1 MTNFIPIPT
10 IVGAYQK
17 EDFDTQ
23 FSSFGP
29 HVQTKWIHHEK
40 QLEKV
45 VEGDYDSITPVTA
58 EFIPALD
65 CCFRCP
71 TCSYKKW
78 KENRG
83 IWGERKTR
91 PESNLDRD
99 PMRFYLD
106 RLKEGGIKAVVFT
119 GGGEPFYNPH
129 TTTGIEYACETG
141 LDVGIYTNG
150 ALLNEKIILRIFNAA
165 PIFLRISLNAGNAE
179 SHLKIHGYSQDKK
192 YFETVLR
199 NIGLAAKER
208 VKHDNKTNFG
218 VSVIINPTNVTEL
231 EQIAQTLTEIN
242 ESVGG
247 GIGYLNVRP
256 TLAYHGG
263 KQFEEKIFKKAEQKC
278 EESIR
283 KILDSSG
290 IQLYNLTYK
299 FDDVM
304 KPRPYYNCRASS
316 FFVELGPDGTMYL
329 CCEKLGYPEYEI
341 GNLKEQTLE
350 NIWKSK
356 KRKKVIEMVNNKK
369 CKNCPPSC
377 KPHQLNKI
385 FDQIEDFRRCGRMD
399 IVRDW
404 IEDLKKMKLK
414 DTTFL

>member
-1 MTNFIPIPT
+1 MTIFIPIPT

-45 VEGDYDSITPVTA
+45 VEGDYDSIMPVTA
-58 EFIPALD
+58 EFIPTLD

-78 KENRG
+78 KEDIG
-83 IWGERKTR
+83 IWDERKTH
-91 PESNLDRD
+91 PELNMTHDS
-99 PMRFYLD
+99 MVFYLN
-106 RLKEGGIKAVVFT
+106 RLKEGGIKAVLFT
-119 GGGEPFYNPH
+119 GGGEPFYNPR
-129 TTTGIEYACETG
+129 TIDGIEYACEPG
-141 LDVGIYTNG
+141 LKVGIYTNG
-150 ALLNEKIILRIFNAA
+150 ALLNEKIISRIFEAG
-165 PIFLRISLNAGNAE
+165 PFFFRISLNAGNAE

-192 YFETVLR
+192 YFENVLK
-199 NIGLAAKER
+199 NIELAAKER

-231 EQIAQTLTEIN
+231 EQIAKTLTEIN
-242 ESVGG
+242 GRVSG
-247 GIGYLNVRP
+247 GIKYLNVRP
-256 TLAYHGG
+256 TLVYHGG
-263 KQFEEKIFKKAEQKC
+263 KQFKEKIFKKAEQEC
-278 EESIR
+278 EERVR

-304 KPRPYYNCRASS
+304 KPRLYSHCRASS

-341 GNLKEQTLE
+341 GNLNEQTLE
-350 NIWKSK
+350 DIWKSK
-356 KRKKVIEMVNNKK
+356 KRKKVIEMVNNEK

-377 KPHQLNKI
+377 KPNQLNKI
-385 FDQIEDFRRCGRMD
+385 FDQIEDFRRCGRMG
-399 IVRDW
+399 VVQDW
-404 IEDLKKMKLK
+404 IEDIKKIKLI
-414 DTTFL
+414 DTVFL